1 LIAACDREMIDDGTA
16 GHQNAKLFCA
26 VALDRGMNLAPVQVE
41 HAHGDGARRPVYFTD
56 KRDRPNSVPRIRK

>member
-1 LIAACDREMIDDGTA
+1 MIDDGTA

-41 HAHGDGARRPVYFTD
+41 HAHGDGARRPVYVSD
-56 KRDRPNSVPRIRK
+56 KLDRACSASRIQIRE